1 VFYSVSDGDYVLV
14 FCTVSVGDYV
24 LVFYSVSVGDYVLVF
39 YSVSV
44 GRAYERGFS
53 PYIGSGHGDSK
64 KGSVNL
70 LRAPS
75 P

>member
-1 VFYSVSDGDYVLV
+1 MFYSVSNGDYVLV

-24 LVFYSVSVGDYVLVF
+24 LVFYSVSVG
-39 YSVSV
+39 
-44 GRAYERGFS
+44 RAYERGCS
-53 PYIGSGHGDSK
+53 RYIGPGHGESK